1 MLLLR
6 EQDFTASGHDTLDA
20 KSLVMV
26 TLRQA
31 TRVGAA
37 VAVMYWLVLGAVGSA
52 ARGIFVAALY
62 RYATTKE
69 VAPGFQRDDLAG
81 AWQPKE

>member
-31 TRVGAA
+31 TSIGARSQIRLCHG
-37 VAVMYWLVLGAVGSA
+37 MRGWRGNEGSFA
-52 ARGIFVAALY
+52 GILE
-62 RYATTKE
+62 RRQIRTE
-69 VAPGFQRDDLAG
+69 L
-81 AWQPKE
+81 

>member
-31 TRVGAA
+31 TR
-37 VAVMYWLVLGAVGSA
+37 
-52 ARGIFVAALY
+52 
-62 RYATTKE
+62 
-69 VAPGFQRDDLAG
+69 
-81 AWQPKE
+81 